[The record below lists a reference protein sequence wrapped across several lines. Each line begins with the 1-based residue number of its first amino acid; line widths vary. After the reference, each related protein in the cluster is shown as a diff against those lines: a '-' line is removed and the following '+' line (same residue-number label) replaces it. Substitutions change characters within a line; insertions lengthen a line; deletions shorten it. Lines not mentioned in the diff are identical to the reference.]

1 MSRNEDLVRFGIF
14 LVSAF
19 ISFLFICLVIKSV
32 KVAVFNIRCD
42 KLDEAELHYDA
53 NGPFILIDERMGILG
68 VYDADKPL
76 YHEKFR
82 FINRLDT
89 DILTTVEDCYSDG
102 VVLSDSTIQ
111 ILKDHNF
118 DKSIPILAVRRSY
131 ER

>member
-14 LVSAF
+14 LASAF
-19 ISFLFICLVIKSV
+19 ISFLFIYLVIKSV
-32 KVAVFNIRCD
+32 EVAVFNIRCD